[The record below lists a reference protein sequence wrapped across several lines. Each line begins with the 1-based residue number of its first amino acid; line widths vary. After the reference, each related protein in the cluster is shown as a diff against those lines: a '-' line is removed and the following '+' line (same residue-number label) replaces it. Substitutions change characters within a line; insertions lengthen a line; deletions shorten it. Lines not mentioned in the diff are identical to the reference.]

1 MAPRDAGPARP
12 DRGRDAGFVAKTLA
26 LARKDLR
33 VEARARQTTVPM
45 IVFTLTVALILG
57 FTTPER
63 ARLATPVIA
72 GFLWITMLF
81 AGLIGFARTFAIERE
96 DGAID
101 TLLLVPLDRSGLFAA
116 KAGANLVE
124 VLALQAVALP
134 VFALL
139 FDLDLGARGAT
150 LAAVVALT
158 DVGFVSVGTLF
169 AALAAQT
176 RSRELLLPVLA
187 LPMLVPV
194 FIPAVELSADLLG
207 GRPLPEVAA
216 RGWFAVLLCFDIV
229 ATTVG
234 ALTFEYALE

>member
-139 FDLDLGARGAT
+139 FDLDIGARGAT

>member
-1 MAPRDAGPARP
+1 MAPRDAGRARP

-139 FDLDLGARGAT
+139 FDLDLGASWAT
-150 LAAVVALT
+150 LGAVVALT

-176 RSRELLLPVLA
+176 RSRELILPVLA
-187 LPMLVPV
+187 LPVLVPV

-216 RGWFAVLLCFDIV
+216 RGWFAVLLCFDVV

>member
-1 MAPRDAGPARP
+1 MPP
-12 DRGRDAGFVAKTLA
+12 RDAGFVAKTLA

-45 IVFTLTVALILG
+45 IVFALTVALILG

-116 KAGANLVE
+116 KAVANLVG

>member
-1 MAPRDAGPARP
+1 VRA
-12 DRGRDAGFVAKTLA
+12 AGFVAKTLA

-33 VEARARQTTVPM
+33 VEVRARQTVVPM
-45 IVFTLTVALILG
+45 IVFALTVALILG
-57 FTTPER
+57 FTTTPER
-63 ARLATPVIA
+63 ARLGTPVIA
-72 GFLWITMLF
+72 GFLWITVLF

-101 TLLLVPLDRSGLFAA
+101 TLLLAPLDRSGLFAA
-116 KAGANLVE
+116 KAGANLIGVI
-124 VLALQAVALP
+124 ALQVIALP
-134 VFALL
+134 LFAVL
-139 FDLDLGARGAT
+139 FDLDLSRRWAT

-158 DVGFVSVGTLF
+158 DIGFVSVGTLF

-176 RSRELLLPVLA
+176 RSRELILPVLA
-187 LPMLVPV
+187 LPALVPV

-216 RGWFAVLLCFDIV
+216 RGWFAILLCFDIV
-229 ATTVG
+229 AATVG

>member
-1 MAPRDAGPARP
+1 VRA
-12 DRGRDAGFVAKTLA
+12 AGFVAKTLA

-33 VEARARQTTVPM
+33 VEARARQTVVPM
-45 IVFTLTVALILG
+45 IVFALTVALILG

-63 ARLATPVIA
+63 ARLETPVIA
-72 GFLWITMLF
+72 GFLWITVLF

-101 TLLLVPLDRSGLFAA
+101 TLLLAPLDRSGLFAA
-116 KAGANLVE
+116 KAGANLVG
-124 VLALQAVALP
+124 VIALQAVALP
-134 VFALL
+134 LFTVL
-139 FDLDLGARGAT
+139 FDLDLSGRWAT

-176 RSRELLLPVLA
+176 RSRELILPVLA
-187 LPMLVPV
+187 LPALVPV

-216 RGWFAVLLCFDIV
+216 RGWYAILLSFDIV
-229 ATTVG
+229 AATVG